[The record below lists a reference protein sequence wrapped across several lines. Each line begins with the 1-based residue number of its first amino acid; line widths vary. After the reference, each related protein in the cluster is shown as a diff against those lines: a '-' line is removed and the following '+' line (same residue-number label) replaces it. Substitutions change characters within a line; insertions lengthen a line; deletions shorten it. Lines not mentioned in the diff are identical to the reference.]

1 MSFKSS
7 GIFALGQMKDSK
19 NKLQMAIS
27 VVIAQSC
34 PLTYCM
40 HAHYRNKEM
49 ILSKLK
55 DRVVFLISDRF
66 KMLSRM
72 RVFLSTPP
80 SAGLKQYCDLDELF
94 IDFFFMHFLHN

>member
-1 MSFKSS
+1 
-7 GIFALGQMKDSK
+7 MKDSK

-34 PLTYCM
+34 PFTYCM

-55 DRVVFLISDRF
+55 DRLVFLISDTNLRF

-80 SAGLKQYCDLDELF
+80 SAGQKQYCDLD
-94 IDFFFMHFLHN
+94 